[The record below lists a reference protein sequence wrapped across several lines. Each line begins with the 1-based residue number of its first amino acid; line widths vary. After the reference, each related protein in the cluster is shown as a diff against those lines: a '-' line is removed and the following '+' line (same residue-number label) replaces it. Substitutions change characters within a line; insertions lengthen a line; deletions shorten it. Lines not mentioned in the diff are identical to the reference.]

1 MLCFCLLVRSLESIS
16 ASADHQCIT
25 TTFWCSRIEREKKER
40 KRESVRTE
48 QASHDQMRR
57 KGASEIRALSESE
70 QRFTCCMMCSSS
82 VSSSFS
88 NRGHRPRI
96 SVRCCCNRCSVV
108 STHTQLSLSASS
120 FSSRASCIR
129 QWANNP
135 RRCAFFCR
143 PLRPSDIAQ
152 VVQSGSNLSQCVD
165 CRLSPLCRL

>member
-108 STHTQLSLSASS
+108 STHTHSALSVRILFFLPCLLYPPVGQQSS
-120 FSSRASCIR
+120 SLCIFLPSSSSVGH
-129 QWANNP
+129 
-135 RRCAFFCR
+135 
-143 PLRPSDIAQ
+143 RPSCA
-152 VVQSGSNLSQCVD
+152 V
-165 CRLSPLCRL
+165 R

>member
-1 MLCFCLLVRSLESIS
+1 MN
-16 ASADHQCIT
+16 T
-25 TTFWCSRIEREKKER
+25 
-40 KRESVRTE
+40 
-48 QASHDQMRR
+48 
-57 KGASEIRALSESE
+57 
-70 QRFTCCMMCSSS
+70 RFTRCMMCSSS

-135 RRCAFFCR
+135 RRCAFFSAVFFVCR
-143 PLRPSDIAQ
+143 TSPKLCSPVAISVSVSI
-152 VVQSGSNLSQCVD
+152 VD
-165 CRLSPLCRL
+165 CPHSAGYKYRLTAAASASATAADVVSIERRLQIKLGATVFTAV